1 MKHILFIV
9 LFSFG
14 IVGFVLSKGTSG
26 NRFADPN
33 NNDFSKYE
41 SWCEQYINTYE
52 VKRYPGVAFP
62 ALMDVPRELN
72 DYLMES
78 ARKGDF
84 RLLKYAAT
92 IALIIDAE
100 VSKVSVTSTDLNGM
114 GAEDNGFVEL
124 LLKSSFEDFDEEGY
138 FIIRVRKLGD
148 FVRENSIK
156 LSKEDYDYV
165 QEKFIA
171 YLKRKNYV
179 INDCSKVLQVSDSIV
194 FKITPCDKIKKI
206 EFETL
211 DYISM
216 DDVAKDL
223 EMCSNLES
231 IEIKHPKNCL
241 HTFFTKDGVL
251 YYSCSLL
258 FYPPKKRAKFIE
270 LPDDVSN
277 FEAKNNPYIQE
288 VRFTNDHTEF
298 FVNISNCKNIRKI
311 STPNKVL
318 YQKSDSLDYIGGKN
332 IRVNEKEDLKLN
344 E

>member
-100 VSKVSVTSTDLNGM
+100 VSKVSVTSTDLSGM

-124 LLKSSFEDFDEEGY
+124 LLKSSFENFDEEGY
-138 FIIRVRKLGD
+138 FIIRVRQLGD

-165 QEKFIA
+165 QEKFTA

-179 INDCSKVLQVSDSIV
+179 INNDCSKVLHVSDTIV
-194 FKITPCDKIKKI
+194 FKINPCDKIKK
-206 EFETL
+206 
-211 DYISM
+211 
-216 DDVAKDL
+216 
-223 EMCSNLES
+223 N
-231 IEIKHPKNCL
+231 
-241 HTFFTKDGVL
+241 
-251 YYSCSLL
+251 
-258 FYPPKKRAKFIE
+258 
-270 LPDDVSN
+270 
-277 FEAKNNPYIQE
+277 
-288 VRFTNDHTEF
+288 
-298 FVNISNCKNIRKI
+298 
-311 STPNKVL
+311 
-318 YQKSDSLDYIGGKN
+318 
-332 IRVNEKEDLKLN
+332 
-344 E
+344 